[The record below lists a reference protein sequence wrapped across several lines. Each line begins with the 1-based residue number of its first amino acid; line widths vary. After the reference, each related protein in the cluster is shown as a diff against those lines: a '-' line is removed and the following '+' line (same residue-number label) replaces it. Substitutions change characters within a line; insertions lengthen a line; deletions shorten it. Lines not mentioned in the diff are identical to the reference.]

1 MANEEWQAEQQY
13 VHHVTA
19 RIKQKMDAI
28 EREMGGVKGEVVE
41 IRRNFWDD
49 VTVNLGNMD
58 DITET
63 HFAIRQQAEILSE
76 RERRYSH
83 SADALKLLT
92 RLVSSPF
99 FGRIDFIEQ
108 RARDVEKIYIG
119 IGAFRDEET
128 DEFLVY
134 DWRAPISSLYYDH
147 TPGPVSF
154 EAPAGE
160 IAGEMTA
167 KKQYVIR
174 NGKIEVMFD
183 AAITIGDEL
192 LMQALGRHAD
202 SQMKSIVA
210 TIQREQNEIIRNDV
224 ASMLIVQGAAGSGK
238 TSAALQRVAYLL
250 YKHRGTLVA
259 NQMILFSPNPMFNSY
274 VSTVLPELGEEN
286 MQQTT
291 FYDYLQHRLGRSFTL
306 EDPFDHLEYLLTA
319 DSTSAYEVRLEGIR
333 FKSTLP
339 FSDGIVRYVDALMRE
354 GMRFLSIRF
363 RDKVI
368 VSKEAIRERFY
379 AFEPSLRMHLRMEQ
393 LRKWLLQEV
402 DAFVEREIHESW
414 VEDDIELL
422 DHDDYQRAYN
432 QVRRMQRH
440 VDASFNDFDQEKE
453 VLSRMV
459 VNRRMG
465 KVRRAIKQLRF
476 VDVRGMYRQLFADES
491 RFVQVFS
498 KDALPSCWQE
508 ICKQTVT
515 RLDAREL
522 AYEDATPYLYFME
535 LIQGMTLNTA
545 VKHVIID
552 EAQDYSL
559 LQMEVLRR
567 LFPRSR
573 MTALGD
579 LNQSVFAHA
588 SGLSNPR
595 GLETLYGEDKTE
607 IVKLWRSYRSTQEIV
622 CFTRGMIDGGEQIIP
637 FARSGPKPSVILLK
651 ANADYDQHI
660 VREVQDLQAAG
671 YSSVA
676 VICKT
681 AAESQAVFERI
692 GGTLS
697 ARLIRKETATFQP
710 GVLIIPAYLA
720 KGVEFDAV
728 LIYDGSDQVYR
739 RALER
744 QLFYTACTRAM
755 HELRIAVQGEPNP
768 FITAQDASTYT
779 LIERR

>member
-1 MANEEWQAEQQY
+1 MANEVWQAEQQY

-19 RIKQKMDAI
+19 RIKQKIDAI
-28 EREMGGVKGEVVE
+28 AREMGGVKSEVVE

-92 RLVSSPF
+92 RLVNSPF

-108 RARDVEKIYIG
+108 GARDVEKIYIG

-128 DEFLVY
+128 DEILVY

-147 TPGPVSF
+147 APGPVSF

-202 SQMKSIVA
+202 AQMKSIVA
-210 TIQREQNEIIRNDV
+210 TIQREQNQIIRNDV

-250 YKHRGTLVA
+250 YKHRGTLLA

-319 DSTSAYEVRLEGIR
+319 NSTRAYEVRLEGIR
-333 FKSTLP
+333 FKSTRP
-339 FSDGIVRYVDALMRE
+339 FSDGMVRYVDALMQE

-393 LRKWLLQEV
+393 LRKWLLEEV

-414 VEDDIELL
+414 VEDDLELL
-422 DHDDYQRAYN
+422 NHDDYQRAYN

-440 VDASFNDFDQEKE
+440 ADASFDDFNQEKE

-465 KVRRAIKQLRF
+465 KVRRAIQQLRF
-476 VDVRGMYRQLFADES
+476 VDVRGMYRQWFADAS
-491 RFVQVFS
+491 RFAQVFS
-498 KDALPSCWQE
+498 KEELPSCWQE

-552 EAQDYSL
+552 EAQDYSP

-579 LNQSVFAHA
+579 LNQSVFAHV
-588 SGLSNPR
+588 SGLGNPR
-595 GLETLYGEDKTE
+595 ELETLYGADKTE

-622 CFTRGMIDGGEQIIP
+622 CFTRGMIEGGKQIIP
-637 FARSGPKPSVILLK
+637 FARSGPKPSVIVLH
-651 ANADYDQHI
+651 ANVDYDQHI
-660 VREVQDLQAAG
+660 VHEVEDLQAAG

-681 AAESQAVFERI
+681 AAESQVVFERI

-728 LIYDGSDQVYR
+728 VIYDGSDQVYH

-755 HELRIAVQGEPNP
+755 HELRIAVKGEPSP
-768 FITAQDASTYT
+768 FITTQDAGTYT
-779 LIERR
+779 LTERH